1 MFQRL
6 GAFVAKYW
14 VFVIITWVVALL
26 ALKQTAPVW
35 EQVTHDGDLA
45 YLPPDR
51 ASRRAEQLLMEAF
64 PDSLA
69 RSQLCFV
76 LSRQDG
82 KLTAEDFAVADR
94 FSVPFH
100 NYQGAHAL
108 KEAATLRDEYAQ
120 VSERGDAVKASR
132 IKAAYDEA
140 LQSAQASLD
149 EAIRLDERYADA
161 YHNRAIVFERM
172 GEHEKAAAD
181 RETAALLEP
190 TLAELGNET
199 APKDAFDLP
208 LLDVWTR
215 HNDVVGEKLVSADRQ
230 SYLVVLQLSNGFL
243 EIDNIRLLEMI
254 EEILDEAREEIAQTG
269 PFGLNLGVSG
279 SAAVGGDIRRATHE
293 SIANTE
299 LFTVILVVVI
309 LAIVYRGPVLVAV
322 PLTTIAVSLMVATSF
337 AAALTQVSHLPG
349 MGWWGFKVF
358 TTTKIFIT
366 VILFGAGTDFCLFL
380 IARYREELNRGHG
393 TKEAIARALGNVGDA
408 LVASALTTIVGLGM
422 MFFADF
428 GKFRNSGPTIGICLA
443 ITLLACLTLAPAI
456 LCGLGELVFW
466 PLGRKPPKN
475 DGDDASGDTAWG
487 RIANLI
493 VAYPG
498 RILTISVLLMLPFA
512 WYGSGLSALHFGM
525 SRDGEAGQAA
535 LTFPPRSWYRLQ
547 EGRERITYDLLAD
560 LDPTTS
566 SKRGT
571 EMLQRHFP
579 IGESGPLMVLAKKV
593 DGNFDSDDPGIAEIE
608 QLTKLLGQMPGV
620 QSVRS
625 IADPLGDNPGRTSLV
640 NSGSLRRKL
649 ILRNHPMSRSL
660 YLTSVPAYEGDVTRL
675 ELILSHDP
683 FSIEATETLN
693 QVDEYLQKLS
703 DGPDPFWHGTEFAY
717 AGTTAAIRDLR
728 AVTQTD
734 DNLIKI
740 LVVIAVLTVLLVI
753 LRRPIIC
760 GYLILSVLFS
770 YYVTMGITELFFSYW
785 YGSSFEGLDWQV
797 PIYLFVI
804 LVAIGQDYNIYLATR
819 VFEEQEKHGPVGGL
833 RRAIVMTGGIITSCG
848 VIMAGTFVSMMTG
861 TLRAMIELGFAMSLG
876 VLLDTFIVRTLLVPS
891 FLALLFRRS
900 PTKLR
905 VFGDDAED
913 GDIVAA

>member
-1 MFQRL
+1 
-6 GAFVAKYW
+6 
-14 VFVIITWVVALL
+14 
-26 ALKQTAPVW
+26 
-35 EQVTHDGDLA
+35 GDLA
-45 YLPPDR
+45 YLPADR

-82 KLTAEDFAVADR
+82 KLTADDFAVADR

-108 KEAATLRDEYAQ
+108 KEAASLRDEYAK
-120 VSERGDAVKASR
+120 VSERGDTAKASR
-132 IKAAYDEA
+132 IKGRYDEA
-140 LQSAQASLD
+140 LQAAQTSLD

-172 GEHEKAAAD
+172 GEHEKAEVD
-181 RETAALLEP
+181 RKTAALLEP
-190 TLAELGNET
+190 SLAELGNAT
-199 APKDAFDLP
+199 APKDAIDLP

-230 SYLVVLQLSNGFL
+230 SYLVVLQLSNGFM

-254 EEILDEAREEIAQTG
+254 EEILADARAEIAQSG

-299 LFTVILVVVI
+299 MFTVILVVVI
-309 LAIVYRGPVLVAV
+309 LAVVYRGPVLIAV
-322 PLTTIAVSLMVATSF
+322 PLTTIAVSLLVATSSV
-337 AAALTQVSHLPG
+337 AALTQLGNLPG

-380 IARYREELNRGHG
+380 IARYREELDNGYA

-466 PLGRKPPKN
+466 PLGRKPAKRASA
-475 DGDDASGDTAWG
+475 DGDSVWG
-487 RIANLI
+487 RIANMI

-498 RILTISVLLMLPFA
+498 RILTISLLLMLPFA
-512 WYGSGLSALHFGM
+512 WYGSGLSALQFGLTQN
-525 SRDGEAGQAA
+525 GEAGQAF
-535 LTFPPRSWYRLQ
+535 TFPPRSWYRLQ

-560 LDPTTS
+560 LDPSTS
-566 SKRGT
+566 SKGGT

-593 DGNFDSDDPGIAEIE
+593 DGNFDSDDPGIAEIGK
-608 QLTKLLGQMPGV
+608 LTKLLDQMPGV

-649 ILRNHPMSRSL
+649 ILRNHPLSRSL

-693 QVDEYLQKLS
+693 RVDAYLQQLS

-734 DNLIKI
+734 DNRIKL
-740 LVVIAVLTVLLVI
+740 LVVAAVLGVLLLI
-753 LRRPIIC
+753 LRRPVIC
-760 GYLILSVLFS
+760 CYLIVSVLFS

-785 YGSSFEGLDWQV
+785 YGDSFEGLDWQV

-819 VFEEQEKHGPVGGL
+819 VFEEQEKHGPLGGL

-891 FLALLFRRS
+891 FLALWFGRS
-900 PTKLR
+900 PIKLR
-905 VFGDDAED
+905 VFGESEED
-913 GDIVAA
+913 GDIAAA